1 MAPTSFIPCNSAQ
14 RSRQDAALAQINP
27 AGIHIIR
34 FGVEEDLDKNIAF
47 IRESSSP
54 SLQRRGSMYFIR
66 HDPAFEVEDWYERSG
81 ESPNLLPMIGSRRG
95 AGRMNKA
102 DGQDTADRL
111 SAVVAN
117 SLDTQAKTQD
127 LARRAYQSR
136 TQFHRLFRIVVEETP
151 AAMRRRLLL
160 ERAAYQLGHT
170 GASVTDVALDANYG
184 SLEAFTR
191 AFRRAFRI
199 SPSIYRRM
207 REPHFHLPAT
217 NKVHFFALGSS
228 TSGSSTKGGRDMD
241 LFDRF
246 AGNDSW
252 HTRRLLQ
259 YASTLTE
266 EQLDRQLPI
275 VVELLPWRESNKTL
289 RQLLENIVF
298 TKEVWTAALAGAD
311 MDVNSPS
318 KSQRSPQAML
328 QRLEKTDTE
337 LHRIL
342 GDVRSRSSWDDTF
355 VDALCEPA
363 ETFTYGGVFAH
374 IMTFNA
380 HRRLMALDAL
390 RQLGVQT
397 EGFGDPMEY
406 EEGVAPWSQLVA
418 AQVP

>member
-1 MAPTSFIPCNSAQ
+1 
-14 RSRQDAALAQINP
+14 
-27 AGIHIIR
+27 
-34 FGVEEDLDKNIAF
+34 
-47 IRESSSP
+47 
-54 SLQRRGSMYFIR
+54 
-66 HDPAFEVEDWYERSG
+66 
-81 ESPNLLPMIGSRRG
+81 
-95 AGRMNKA
+95 MNKA
-102 DGQDTADRL
+102 DGQGTRDRL

-127 LARRAYQSR
+127 LARQAYQSR
-136 TQFHRLFRIVVEETP
+136 TQFYRLFRTVVEETP

-170 GASVTDVALDANYG
+170 LMSVTEVALDANYN

-191 AFRRAFRI
+191 AFRRAFRT

-207 REPHFHLPAT
+207 RDPHFHLPAS
-217 NKVHFFALGSS
+217 NKIHFIAPGCL
-228 TSGSSTKGGRDMD
+228 TEGGRDMD

-252 HTRRLLQ
+252 HTRRLLE

-266 EQLDRQLPI
+266 EQLDRPLAT
-275 VVELLPWRESNKTL
+275 VVELLPWRESSRTL
-289 RQLLENIVF
+289 RQLLENIIF
-298 TKEVWTAALAGAD
+298 TKEVWTAALSGAD
-311 MDVNSPS
+311 MDMNGAP
-318 KSQRSPQAML
+318 KSQRSPKAML
-328 QRLEKTDTE
+328 KRLEKTDAD

-342 GDVRSRSSWDDTF
+342 GDVRNRSAWDDTF

-363 ETFTYGGVFAH
+363 ETFTFGGVFAH

-406 EEGVAPWSQLVA
+406 EESVAPWNKKVTA
-418 AQVP
+418 